1 MIKNK
6 LDILGAHS
14 IPSDHICNNTNNFDR
29 YLSKEQ
35 IEALYNYDGLISF
48 KNGAKIKPTLSTTQ
62 KSIYDKNGYISIDFL
77 YGLGDDEYG
86 IAYNTRKQT
95 QASHE
100 LDEFLI
106 IGESS
111 GGDKICLS
119 KKNGGIYFWDHESE
133 NIDDALHFIATD
145 FSNFIN
151 NLEDDIKIED
161 DNKIKK
167 TTWVNLKF

>member
-35 IEALYNYDGLISF
+35 LEAISNYDGLISF
-48 KNGAKIKPTLSTTQ
+48 TNGAQIKPTLSTTQ
-62 KSIYDKNGYISIDFL
+62 KSICDKNGYISIDFL

-86 IAYNTRKQT
+86 ITYNTRKQT

-119 KKNGGIYFWDHESE
+119 KKMVGFIFRIMNQR
-133 NIDDALHFIATD
+133 ALMTHCILLPLTFQVSLTILKMILKLKMITK
-145 FSNFIN
+145 
-151 NLEDDIKIED
+151 E
-161 DNKIKK
+161 KK
-167 TTWVNLKF
+167 HMG

>member
-14 IPSDHICNNTNNFDR
+14 IPNDHICNNTNNFDR

-35 IEALYNYDGLISF
+35 IEALSNYDGLISF
-48 KNGAKIKPTLSTTQ
+48 TNGAKIKPTLSTTQ
-62 KSIYDKNGYISIDFL
+62 KSICDKNGYISIGFL
-77 YGLGDDEYG
+77 YGLGNDEYG

-119 KKNGGIYFWDHESE
+119 KKMVGFIFGIM
-133 NIDDALHFIATD
+133 NQRALMTYCILFPLTFQVLLTI
-145 FSNFIN
+145 
-151 NLEDDIKIED
+151 
-161 DNKIKK
+161 
-167 TTWVNLKF
+167 LKMILKLKMITKEKNHMG

>member
-14 IPSDHICNNTNNFDR
+14 IPNDHICNNTNNFDR

-35 IEALYNYDGLISF
+35 IEAISNYDGLISF
-48 KNGAKIKPTLSTTQ
+48 TNGAKIKPTLSTTQ
-62 KSIYDKNGYISIDFL
+62 KSICDKNGYISIGFL
-77 YGLGDDEYG
+77 YGLGNDEYG

-119 KKNGGIYFWDHESE
+119 KKMVGFIFGIM
-133 NIDDALHFIATD
+133 NQRALMTHCILFPLTFQVLLTI
-145 FSNFIN
+145 
-151 NLEDDIKIED
+151 
-161 DNKIKK
+161 
-167 TTWVNLKF
+167 LKMILKLKMITKEKNHMG

>member
-14 IPSDHICNNTNNFDR
+14 IPNDHICNNTNNFDR

-35 IEALYNYDGLISF
+35 IEAISNYDGLISF
-48 KNGAKIKPTLSTTQ
+48 TNGAKIKPTLSTTQ
-62 KSIYDKNGYISIDFL
+62 KSICDKNGYISIGFL
-77 YGLGDDEYG
+77 YGLGNDEYG

-111 GGDKICLS
+111 EGDKICLS
-119 KKNGGIYFWDHESE
+119 KKMVGFIFGIM
-133 NIDDALHFIATD
+133 NQRALMTHCILFPLTFQVLLTI
-145 FSNFIN
+145 
-151 NLEDDIKIED
+151 
-161 DNKIKK
+161 
-167 TTWVNLKF
+167 LKMILKLKMITKEKNHMG